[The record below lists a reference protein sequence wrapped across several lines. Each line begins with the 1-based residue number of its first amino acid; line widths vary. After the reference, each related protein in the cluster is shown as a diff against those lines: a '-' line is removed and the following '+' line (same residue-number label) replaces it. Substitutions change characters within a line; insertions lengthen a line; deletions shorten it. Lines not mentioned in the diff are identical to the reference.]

1 MPSPTPGMA
10 SGAGSS
16 LPAMSDPA
24 RQLRAVG
31 EATETMHGVA
41 KQALEWVRVS
51 EERVVAAE
59 ARADRVGAE
68 LKERAMGTLR
78 NVAAEAR
85 ERIAAERKAR
95 REVEAQVAGAEA
107 GRDRAERAFEELR

>member
-1 MPSPTPGMA
+1 
-10 SGAGSS
+10 
-16 LPAMSDPA
+16 MSEPA

-51 EERVVAAE
+51 ERRVAEAE

-68 LKERAMGTLR
+68 LKGRAMGTLR
-78 NVAAEAR
+78 GVAAEAR
-85 ERIAAERKAR
+85 AK
-95 REVEAQVAGAEA
+95 
-107 GRDRAERAFEELR
+107 LRG